1 MPSVKLPN
9 GQIANFP
16 EGLTPEQMQEAI
28 KTYIPQPTMQTP
40 GIDSTPQEGMAWG
53 DVASQAAS
61 NLWPSFKRSVGEI
74 ANIVTHPEET
84 AKGVWGLAKGIGQK
98 FIPGEQEDEKYADAA
113 WQYFKDRYFSGG
125 ENFKK
130 VIAQDPVGFL
140 SDLASVL
147 TLGTAPAKIGAK
159 TASLASKATGINAL
173 ANAAEKLGGST
184 RFVDNLA
191 SYVDPLG
198 AVTKGGTKLFDLAR
212 GGEGGA
218 AASVLQRSIKA
229 PKKEGQ
235 ANINRYFQTAVEN
248 RIPLTEK
255 GLDKLYG
262 LIKPETERINTLVK
276 EADAAGKTIDPLD
289 IAARLESN
297 LDNNRIAFD
306 VGNSIINKKQYKNVL
321 DNYLTDHGDKTSI
334 SDAQRL
340 KTTTS
345 KYIRDASNAFV
356 KPQEAAKTGK
366 LQARR
371 DLVGELT
378 KEIENA
384 SPEIAEVNKRLG
396 PMLGLR
402 NILEDVLPRVSN
414 RNVFGLTDSNI
425 ASGLL
430 SGAGIPAA
438 TAYGMAS
445 SLGRFPGVRSQIAF
459 MLDRMSKTGQFMPWQ
474 RAMLSSL
481 YGAGSERDANLYYNG
496 K

>member
-53 DVASQAAS
+53 DVASQAAG
-61 NLWPSFKRSVGEI
+61 NLWPSFKRTVGEI
-74 ANIVTHPEET
+74 TNIVTHPGET
-84 AKGVWGLAKGIGQK
+84 AESLWGLAKGIGQK

-113 WQYFKDRYFSGG
+113 MQYFKDRYFSGG

-130 VIAQDPVGFL
+130 VLAQDPVGFL

-198 AVTKGGTKLFDLAR
+198 AVTKGGTKIFDKVR

-218 AASVLQRSIKA
+218 AASVLQRSIKG

-235 ANINRYFQTAVEN
+235 ANLNRYFQAAVDN
-248 RIPLTEK
+248 RVPMTES
-255 GLDKLYG
+255 GLEKLYG
-262 LIKPETERINTLVK
+262 LIEPKTERINTLVK

-289 IAARLESN
+289 IAARLESK
-297 LDNNRIAFD
+297 LDDSRISYD
-306 VGNSIINKKQYKNVL
+306 VGNSILNKHQYKNVL

-345 KYIRDASNAFV
+345 KYIRDATKAFV
-356 KPQEAAKTGK
+356 NPQEAAKTGK

-384 SPEIAEVNKRLG
+384 SPEIAEVNKSLG
-396 PMLGLR
+396 PLLGLR

-414 RNVFGLTDSNI
+414 RNVLGLTDANLVG
-425 ASGLL
+425 GLL
-430 SGAGIPAA
+430 ANGSVPGAAA
-438 TAYGMAS
+438 LGVAS
-445 SLGRFPGVRSQIAF
+445 SLGRFPGVRSQMAF
-459 MLDRMSKTGQFMPWQ
+459 MLDRMNKTGQFMPWQ
-474 RAMLSSL
+474 RALLSSL